1 MGEIERIEDQLR
13 RSFEG
18 EAWHGPSVLEA
29 LETVTAEKAAARPFG
44 QAHSIWEIVLHITAT
59 QTLVLRRLQGDSTS
73 LSPEQDWPSV
83 PNTSEDSWVST
94 LTALKRSHSELSQ
107 AVSKVSDS
115 VLDREILPG
124 YSSFYVTLHG
134 VVQHNL
140 YHAGQIVLL
149 KKA

>member
-13 RSFEG
+13 RSFEA

-29 LETVTAEKAAARPFG
+29 LENVTAEKAAARPFA

-59 QTLVLRRLQGDSTS
+59 QTLVLRRLQGGSTS

-83 PNTSEDSWVST
+83 PNSSEDSWVST

-140 YHAGQIVLL
+140 YHAGQIALL

>member
-1 MGEIERIEDQLR
+1 MGETERIEDQLR
-13 RSFEG
+13 KSFEG

-29 LETVTAEKAAARPFG
+29 LENVTAEKAAGRPFA

-134 VVQHNL
+134 VVQHNV
-140 YHAGQIVLL
+140 YHAGQIALL